1 MSEPAKPPTGDHE
14 AIATLLTRL
23 EERMGRLETDA
34 AGGKDVSEI
43 LKEIADLRAQLA
55 GLSHLLS
62 EIEGSRG
69 SKTSGD

>member
-1 MSEPAKPPTGDHE
+1 M
-14 AIATLLTRL
+14 
-23 EERMGRLETDA
+23 RLETDA

-62 EIEGSRG
+62 EIEGPQG
-69 SKTSGD
+69 SKTSRD

>member
-1 MSEPAKPPTGDHE
+1 MSEPAKPHTGDHE
-14 AIATLLTRL
+14 AIAAILTRL
-23 EERMGRLETDA
+23 EERIVRLETDA

-62 EIEGSRG
+62 EIEGPQG
-69 SKTSGD
+69 S